1 MFLATSNQ
9 VPNADQAPDQT
20 HDGEIKKDVP
30 YFRNILKVETDRL
43 REMCENWDTKIND
56 TIPEDIRDQIL
67 AVIGNSR
74 LAMAKKGRFTQ
85 VKIVNS
91 FVLQTYLSERPS
103 LIQLFVHDVIIVH
116 PKLFFTVRN
125 THR

>member
-1 MFLATSNQ
+1 MFLASSNQ
-9 VPNADQAPDQT
+9 VPNADQATDQT

-30 YFRNILKVETDRL
+30 YFRSILKVETDRL
-43 REMCENWDTKIND
+43 REMCDIWDTKIND

-85 VKIVNS
+85 VKIVS

-103 LIQLFVHDVIIVH
+103 LIQPFVYDV
-116 PKLFFTVRN
+116 N
-125 THR
+125 MW